1 MEIVKVRIKKA
12 SKPTYW
18 YADMVGS
25 ILEYYHRGRNF
36 SVINNSDFNKK
47 YYGISYGVL
56 HFIILEDAEIIKESI
71 VAYTQI
77 KKFNGT

>member
-1 MEIVKVRIKKA
+1 MKVVKVRIKKA

-18 YADMVGS
+18 YADIIGS
-25 ILEYYHRGRNF
+25 VLECYHHGRHF

-56 HFIILEDAEIIKESI
+56 HFIELEDAEIIKESFI
-71 VAYTQI
+71 VHTQI
-77 KKFNGT
+77 KKIKF